1 MSEPQ
6 QRNGTESQ
14 QKFFAPTNEALL
26 QRLLYTDFQRRIGGD
41 LNEKQKVRLV
51 KTVHHYMKEVSTDD
65 DNAGKSVQFMNK
77 EVLQAVVPDY
87 LSYLRRGGVGQ
98 AQEPLDPMKADVSS
112 RFDVM
117 QSARMEG
124 RDAAPATPNFQ
135 LTLDDSNAESSL
147 SRFEQLKQQREAE
160 AKRQALEASAGTGA
174 GPAAQQDEDELP
186 EDMMNRIVSDD
197 AFRQQRQ
204 AATRND
210 NQALSLRQQARA
222 AQSDANKNAL
232 MEVPPDPRQ
241 LLFGEQGFPNSP
253 RGRGMANANPTL
265 ALADSFRARAPL
277 PQDNLKAQEDVVS
290 YRENEFNLFVYSA
303 DRDWVNNTTEN
314 RYDFTVNFNPA
325 NNTQGFGL
333 SPSSYIKFKNI
344 SRIELVKMIMSTES
358 CDTLSL
364 KTSATAYDTS
374 KFLNVFSYPYL
385 QVRIPELNTNGFG
398 TNDGLNN
405 AFGVVSYDAY
415 WASDSALKNRG
426 YTRMVPKFLKCQ
438 KIYHPT
444 PLSTLQKLSIQIQK
458 PDGTTFC
465 TSSDTLDVSGV
476 VTSAQ
481 LYNPTG
487 GSPPTAALPLP
498 WLAASGT
505 VNVTGAFYRD
515 AVGEY
520 LWVQTKT
527 WFSQFTV
534 TQGDRI
540 IFKNLAFP
548 STFTALGSSSTA
560 FLSFLM
566 RPEGHNVVDVAQLT
580 LASTVFSFN
589 DGATGS
595 NKLGYSN
602 FIIIRS
608 NFTDP
613 TTGAVSLVPWG
624 GAGSATFLTALQTNA
639 ALASGRLMNMNH
651 QVQLIFRV
659 ITRDM
664 DSSTRLRPDNL

>member
-1 MSEPQ
+1 MSEAQ
-6 QRNGTESQ
+6 QRNGTETEQ
-14 QKFFAPTNEALL
+14 RFFAPTNEAML

-51 KTVHHYMKEVSTDD
+51 KTVHHYMNEVAQDD
-65 DNAGKSVQFMNK
+65 ANSGKSVQFMNK
-77 EVLQAVVPDY
+77 EVLQSVVPDY
-87 LSYLRRGGVGQ
+87 LGYLRRSGQ
-98 AQEPLDPMKADVSS
+98 TSSSEELDPMKADVSS
-112 RFDVM
+112 RFDRM
-117 QSARMEG
+117 QSARL
-124 RDAAPATPNFQ
+124 DNKAAPPAPPQFQ
-135 LTLDDSNAESSL
+135 LTLDDSGAESSL
-147 SRFEQLKQQREAE
+147 SRFELLKQQREAE
-160 AKRQALEASAGTGA
+160 AKRQATESATA
-174 GPAAQQDEDELP
+174 TNAQEEEELP

-204 AATRND
+204 AANKND
-210 NQALSLRQQARA
+210 LTALALRQQTRA
-222 AQSDANKNAL
+222 AQSDTNKNVL

-241 LLFGEQGFPNSP
+241 LLFSQDAFPNSP
-253 RGRGMANANPTL
+253 RGRGISNANPTI
-265 ALADSFRARAPL
+265 ALSDSFRSRGPL
-277 PQDNLKAQEDVVS
+277 PQDNIKAQEDVVS
-290 YRENEFNLFVYSA
+290 YRENEYNLFVYSA

-314 RYDFTVNFNPA
+314 RYDFSVNFNPA
-325 NNTQGFGL
+325 NNTHGFGL

-344 SRIELVKMIMSTES
+344 SRIELVKVIMSTES
-358 CDTLSL
+358 SDTLSL
-364 KTSATAYDTS
+364 KTSTTAYDTS
-374 KFLNVFSYPYL
+374 KYVNVFSYPYL

-405 AFGVVSYDAY
+405 AFGVISYDAY

-444 PLSTLQKLSIQIQK
+444 PLSTLQKLTIQIQK
-458 PDGTTFC
+458 PDGTTFS

-481 LYNPTG
+481 LSNSGAVYPWVDSVPSNANVANAYYVD
-487 GSPPTAALPLP
+487 GS
-498 WLAASGT
+498 
-505 VNVTGAFYRD
+505 
-515 AVGEY
+515 GEY

-534 TQGDRI
+534 SQGDRVV
-540 IFKNLAFP
+540 FKNLAYP
-548 STFTALGSSSTA
+548 TTFSALGSASTA
-560 FLSFLM
+560 FLNYLM
-566 RPEGHNVVDVAQLT
+566 RPEGHAVVDVAQLSYT
-580 LASTVFSFN
+580 PGTPGTYYFK
-589 DGATGS
+589 DGAAGS

-602 FIIIRS
+602 FIIIRT

-613 TTGAVSLVPWG
+613 TTGYVSIVPWG
-624 GAGSATFLTALQTNA
+624 GTTAGSSTFLTAIRTRA
-639 ALASGRLMNMNH
+639 SLASGRLINMNH